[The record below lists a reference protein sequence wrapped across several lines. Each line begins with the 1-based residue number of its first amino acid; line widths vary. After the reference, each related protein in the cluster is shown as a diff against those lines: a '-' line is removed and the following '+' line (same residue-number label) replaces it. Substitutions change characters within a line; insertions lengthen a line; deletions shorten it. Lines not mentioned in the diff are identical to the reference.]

1 MEENGAV
8 LIQTEKGLA
17 LKDDELLITG
27 DFSKLSKRL
36 KTSNLETELIVRAC
50 RGKEGR
56 TGQTVIDATAGLGED
71 SFILAAAGFRVKLY
85 ERDEIIFKLLKD
97 AHERAIDDPKLSLYA
112 GRMEIFNEDSINA
125 LINHIGEAD
134 IVYLDPMFPER
145 KKSSLVKKK
154 FQLLHQLEAPCD
166 EEEELFNAAKASK
179 PFKIVVKRPL
189 KGETLAGQKPSYS
202 LNGKAIRMD
211 VYVFAEN
218 KKTK

>member
-1 MEENGAV
+1 MEENSAV
-8 LIQTEKGLA
+8 LVRTENGLA

-27 DFSKLSKRL
+27 DFNKLLKRI
-36 KTSNLETELIVRAC
+36 KPSNLDTELIVKAC
-50 RGKEGR
+50 KGKEGR
-56 TGQTVIDATAGLGED
+56 TGLTVIDATAGLGED

-97 AHERAIDDPKLSLYA
+97 TYERATLDPKLSLYA
-112 GRMEIFNEDSINA
+112 GRMELFNEDSIKA
-125 LINHIGEAD
+125 LKNSIEEAD

-145 KKSSLVKKK
+145 KKSAQVKKK
-154 FQLLHQLEAPCD
+154 FQLIHRLEAPCD
-166 EEEELFNAAKASK
+166 VEEELFNAAKASK

-189 KGETLAGQKPSYS
+189 KGEVLAGQKPSYS

-218 KKTK
+218 KR

>member
-8 LIQTEKGLA
+8 LVQTENGLA

-27 DFSKLSKRL
+27 DFNKLSKRL
-36 KTSNLETELIVRAC
+36 KPSNLETELIVKAC
-50 RGKEGR
+50 KGKEGR
-56 TGQTVIDATAGLGED
+56 TGLTVVDATAGLGED

-97 AHERAIDDPKLSLYA
+97 AYERALDDPKLSLYA
-112 GRMEIFNEDSINA
+112 GRMELFYENSIEA
-125 LINHIGEAD
+125 LKNMEGRAD

-145 KKSSLVKKK
+145 KKSSRVKKK
-154 FQLLHQLEAPCD
+154 FQLIHRLEAPCD
-166 EEEELFNAAKASK
+166 DEEELFNAAKASK

-189 KGETLAGQKPSYS
+189 KGEVLAGQKPSYS

-218 KKTK
+218 KR